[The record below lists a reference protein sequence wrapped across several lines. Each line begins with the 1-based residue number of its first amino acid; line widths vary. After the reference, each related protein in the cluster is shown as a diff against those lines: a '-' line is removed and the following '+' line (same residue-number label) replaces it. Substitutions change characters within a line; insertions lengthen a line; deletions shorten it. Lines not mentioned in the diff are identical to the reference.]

1 MRRRLVRPIDRSV
14 AVVLVALAIAGCAR
28 REKPP
33 IPAAET
39 FATAPDGVS
48 IAYDVRGAGEPALV
62 FIHGWCCNRSFWK
75 NQVDAFATD
84 HQVVTLDLP
93 GHGASGS
100 NRSAWSI
107 RGLGA
112 DVQAVVEARGLSKVV
127 LVGHSLGGPIA
138 LEAAR
143 LLPGR
148 VVAVIA
154 IDTLQDVDFVYPPE
168 AVEQMAARFE
178 RDFTGTM
185 TQAVRSMFTDA
196 ADPVLV
202 EWVMTNSVG
211 ANHAAAAAIMRDYT
225 NFDMKRALSDA
236 KVPVRCLNAMP
247 RDEEGG
253 VPTNVERNRQF
264 ADFDAVMLEGGGHF
278 PMLEQ
283 PQSFNEQ
290 LREVLKALPKS

>member
-1 MRRRLVRPIDRSV
+1 MRRDRVRSFVRLV
-14 AVVLVALAIAGCAR
+14 AVSLVALAFAGCAR

-33 IPAAET
+33 VPAAEGT
-39 FATAPDGVS
+39 ATAADGVS
-48 IAYDVRGAGEPALV
+48 IAYDVRGAGEPTLV

-75 NQVDAFATD
+75 NQLDAFARD
-84 HQVVTLDLP
+84 HQVVSLDLP

-100 NRSAWSI
+100 DRSAWSI

-112 DVQAVVEARGLSKVV
+112 DVQAVVEAAGSSRVV
-127 LVGHSLGGPIA
+127 LVGHSLGGPVA

-185 TQAVRSMFTDA
+185 TQAVRSMFSETS
-196 ADPVLV
+196 DPALV
-202 EWVMTNSVG
+202 EWVMTSSVG
-211 ANHAAAAAIMRDYT
+211 ANHDAAVAIMRGYT
-225 NFDMKRALSDA
+225 TFDMKQALSEA
-236 KVPVRCLNAMP
+236 KVPVRCLNALP

-264 ADFDAVMLEGGGHF
+264 GDFDAVMLEGVGHF

-283 PQSFNEQ
+283 PDSFNEK
-290 LREVLKALPKS
+290 LREMLKALPKS